1 MSADTAPAEMP
12 GAEEIARAL
21 CIAQGNNPDFDYDP
35 NGISDAPGTNLC
47 WKLYL
52 GQARAIL
59 DLFAPILAEKER
71 AERTI
76 AARDRRI
83 ARLVWA
89 MDYARSKGIVFP
101 ADTEPK
107 VVLSDAAAIRAQGE

>member
-1 MSADTAPAEMP
+1 MSADTAPAAMP
-12 GAEEIARAL
+12 GEIELANEIEREMMAWRGANGGIYTIRA
-21 CIAQGNNPDFDYDP
+21 CAFAIAQKASG
-35 NGISDAPGTNLC
+35 
-47 WKLYL
+47 
-52 GQARAIL
+52 
-59 DLFAPILAEKER
+59 LFAPILAEKER